1 VARKHNR
8 TSKNGRLVLIIDDNE
23 EYLRSTEDLLRR
35 AGHTVLT
42 AADPEDGLR
51 LAQTQ
56 PVELV
61 LVDYHMPGMNG
72 EDFVVELRK
81 WNPLVQVVLQT
92 GYARELPP
100 REMLRRMD
108 IQGYYDKSEG
118 PEKLLF
124 WTDVGLKSASMV
136 RALEASRRG
145 MRHVLGATPEL
156 HRPQPVDHLLAAVLR
171 QSVGLLDAVDSFVA
185 VPGATEPTPPHSAF
199 VAVIREDD
207 EFVMHL
213 GTGRFVES
221 CAERSLVGPQLG
233 AAIARAFEGRCA
245 TVIDGAIVLPLAVGY
260 TTIGAIYID
269 APARMPDLEL
279 FQILAN
285 QASVAIYNAH
295 LHEMAAID
303 KLTGACT
310 RRFADQSLMREV
322 RAAHRFQM
330 PLSVLMV
337 DIDRMR
343 SVNDGGGHVVGDAT
357 LAEVAMLLRKS
368 TRPIDVVGR
377 HGGDEF
383 IVILTGTD
391 DEGARVI
398 GDRIL
403 AGVDGLQV
411 CSGDATMSVGVSLGI
426 ATLHAPGD
434 NGGLAAL
441 DNDAF
446 DMMGIE
452 LVEQAQRSLEA
463 AKLAGGSVAGEP
475 GQLWWAANRR
485 PASRTGS

>member
-1 VARKHNR
+1 MARKHSR
-8 TSKNGRLVLIIDDNE
+8 KSENGRLVLIIDDNE
-23 EYLRSTEDLLRR
+23 EYLRSTQDLLRR
-35 AGHTVLT
+35 VGHSVLAT
-42 AADPEDGLR
+42 SDPGVGLQ
-51 LAQTQ
+51 LAQTE

-72 EDFVVELRK
+72 EEFVVELRK

-100 REMLRRMD
+100 RELLRRMD

-124 WTDVGLKSASMV
+124 WTDVGLKSAGTM
-136 RALEASRRG
+136 RMLEASRRG
-145 MRHVLGATPEL
+145 MRHVLSATPEL

-185 VPGATEPTPPHSAF
+185 VPGSTDAPREHDAF

-207 EFVMHL
+207 ELVMHL
-213 GTGRFVES
+213 GTGRFVDA
-221 CAERSLVGPQLG
+221 CAERKLVGPELG
-233 AAIARAFEGRCA
+233 ATIAHAFEGRCA
-245 TVIDGAIVLPLAVGY
+245 TVIDGGIVLPLAVGC
-260 TTIGAIYID
+260 TTIGAIYLE
-269 APARMPDLEL
+269 APTRMPDLEL

-310 RRFADQSLMREV
+310 RRFADQALMREV

-330 PLSVLMV
+330 PLSVLIV
-337 DIDRMR
+337 D
-343 SVNDGGGHVVGDAT
+343 VGGGPVVGDTA
-357 LAEVAMLLRKS
+357 LAEVAMLLRRS

-391 DEGARVI
+391 DEGARVVA
-398 GDRIL
+398 DRIL
-403 AGVDGLQV
+403 AGVDGV
-411 CSGDATMSVGVSLGI
+411 DDPSMAIGVSVGI

-434 NGGLAAL
+434 VGLPAL
-441 DNDAF
+441 DGDAF

-452 LVEQAQRSLEA
+452 LVEQAQRSLETVRVVDRP
-463 AKLAGGSVAGEP
+463 VAGEP
-475 GQLWWAANRR
+475 GQLWWSANRR
-485 PASRTGS
+485 PASRMAARAG